1 MFIRRTDNK
10 RYKIRGIGG
19 SDMRYFKII
28 VNRVLFFVF
37 FLSTF
42 LIAKNLMSGSSLFS
56 NKSALIMLVASIIGL
71 INSINPFVIGKVT
84 NTRMR
89 PSNAILLV
97 IAIITLATTG
107 ELTKMASSVER
118 KITGET
124 PKFEKEIV
132 EEVKKET
139 VTKTE
144 QTKLATE
151 DTKKEKP
158 KKPIDTEKR
167 KKELYQLLSKKMDN
181 LEKDDVN
188 GHLRYSSSY
197 IEDNRRSNQVYP
209 YLVTSRRDDLED
221 LTMNLWIRYSYAGD
235 DALDLQKFTI
245 QTDTM
250 EYTMDA
256 YDVRIDRDLGL
267 DKKTKETEETEP
279 EADGTTW
286 EWVEFSPNSDKLK
299 MLRDMASSKHVSLHY
314 KGREGSENRELKE
327 VELVALRQVLQVYD
341 IFLVANTPEDTK

>member
-1 MFIRRTDNK
+1 
-10 RYKIRGIGG
+10 
-19 SDMRYFKII
+19 MRYFKII

-37 FLSTF
+37 FMSTF
-42 LIAKNLMSGSSLFS
+42 TIAKSLMTDSGLFS
-56 NKSALIMLVASIIGL
+56 NKAAIIMLVTSLVGII
-71 INSINPFVIGKVT
+71 NTINPFVIGKVT
-84 NTRMR
+84 NTRLR
-89 PSNAILLV
+89 PSNAILLL

-118 KITGET
+118 KITGQT
-124 PKFEKEIV
+124 PKLEKEIA

-139 VTKTE
+139 ETKTE
-144 QTKLATE
+144 KTKVVT
-151 DTKKEKP
+151 DTSKEVGH
-158 KKPIDTEKR
+158 KKPIDEKKQ
-167 KKELYQLLSKKMDN
+167 KKELYQLLSKKIDN

-197 IEDNRRSNQVYP
+197 LEDNHRSNQVYP
-209 YLVTSRRDDLED
+209 YLVTSRRDDMED
-221 LTMNLWIRYSYAGD
+221 LTMNLWIRYSYAGE

-256 YDVRIDRDLGL
+256 YDVRVDRDLGL
-267 DKKTKETEETEP
+267 PKEIDETEETKP
-279 EADGTTW
+279 EADGSTW
-286 EWVEFSPNSDKLK
+286 EWVEFSPNSDKLE

-314 KGREGSENRELKE
+314 KGREGSESRELKE